1 MQGEPSERSERAAT
15 SNRPGTTSPLDGLTE
30 QQRAFVEAIALR
42 GLSQTKAS
50 KSAGYTCNDHSSYG
64 SDLAAKPHVR
74 AAIAHLRAEA
84 VRTGGLMLAKY
95 IHAIEGDAA
104 RAADDK
110 AWTSVVALMHLAS
123 EAAGH
128 VAQGAPRADNRVAIR
143 VDSPAALAPD
153 HSAAFAKLRALQPA
167 QEIND
172 LDARD

>member
-1 MQGEPSERSERAAT
+1 MQRESSERSERAAT
-15 SNRPGTTSPLDGLTE
+15 PDLPGATTPLEGLTE
-30 QQRAFVEAIALR
+30 QQRGFVEAVALQ
-42 GLSQTKAS
+42 GVSQTEAS
-50 KSAGYTCNDHSSYG
+50 KRAGYGVKNHASHG
-64 SDLAAKPHVR
+64 SDVASIPKVR
-74 AAIAHLRAEA
+74 AAIAALRAEA
-84 VRTGGLMLAKY
+84 VRTGGYTLAHAVREVRKY
-95 IHAIEGDAA
+95 AA

-110 AWTSVVALMHLAS
+110 AWTSVVALMRLAA